1 MGRGDKKTILTT
13 GLAAVFAAGLAAA
26 GSGAVAAAPD
36 CADDAVTLS
45 GPWGQ
50 ARFSVEVADDAT
62 ERAVGLMNREQMGRM
77 SGMLFVYDRPQNVA
91 FWMKNTLIPLDM
103 LFLDET
109 GTVRRI
115 HENARPLDTTAIPG
129 GEAIQYVLEINGGM
143 ARLLGITPGS
153 VLSHPAIDPK
163 LAAAPCGS

>member
-1 MGRGDKKTILTT
+1 MIL
-13 GLAAVFAAGLAAA
+13 AAGLAGALALVGA
-26 GSGAVAAAPD
+26 GGAAAQD
-36 CADDAVTLS
+36 CARDAVTLR

-50 ARFSVEVADDAT
+50 ARFSVEVADDAA
-62 ERAVGLMNREQMGRM
+62 ERAVGLMNRERMARM
-77 SGMLFVYDRPQNVA
+77 SGMLFVYERPQAVA

-103 LFLDET
+103 LFMDET

-153 VLSHPAIDPK
+153 VLSHPAIDPRV
-163 LAAAPCGS
+163 AAAPCADG

>member
-1 MGRGDKKTILTT
+1 MAV
-13 GLAAVFAAGLAAA
+13 LAAALAAA
-26 GSGAVAAAPD
+26 GSGAAAAVQD
-36 CADDAVTLS
+36 CADDAVTLR

-50 ARFSVEVADDAT
+50 ARFSVEVADDAA
-62 ERAVGLMNREQMGRM
+62 ERAVGLMNRERMPRM
-77 SGMLFVYDRPQNVA
+77 SGMLFVYETPQRVA

-103 LFLDET
+103 LFMDET
-109 GTVRRI
+109 GTVQRI

-163 LAAAPCGS
+163 VAAAPCAGG